1 MTTVTTTAQ
10 QLADRY
16 AALWTEPDA
25 GARRKAIERLWTED
39 GVHLV
44 HPPEEIRAE
53 ATRVGFPEPVLE
65 ARGYRELEFRVARAY
80 QEFVAPGEFTFRAR
94 QDAVRL
100 RDVVRFSWEM
110 VSVRD
115 GEPAG
120 GGVEFVVLDAE
131 GRITA
136 DYQFPGL

>member
-1 MTTVTTTAQ
+1 MTSSAQ
-10 QLADRY
+10 LLADRY

-25 GARRKAIERLWTED
+25 DERRKAIERLWTED

-44 HPPEEIRAE
+44 HPPEGIREE
-53 ATRVGFPEPVLE
+53 AARVGFPEPVLE
-65 ARGYRELEFRVARAY
+65 ARGYRELESRVARAY

-94 QDAVRL
+94 PDAVRL
-100 RDVVRFSWEM
+100 RDAVRFTWEM
-110 VSVRD
+110 VPAGG
-115 GEPAG
+115 GEAVG
-120 GGVEFVVLDAE
+120 GGVEFVVLDAD